1 MDKIQWLQIS
11 DLHIFDSTSWDM
23 MKNAYERQ
31 LSKQKVDFIIITG
44 DLHQYG
50 DDYGKTLEFL
60 ENLVALLNLEKKDV
74 FILPGNHDVEDIKF
88 KKLIVKDICDQTDKD
103 EDAYIEYI
111 DDLKNGYTAYRQFL
125 RKFYGINTPEAEKVI
140 NGQHLFTWNNQI
152 NLLALNSTLIC
163 NGKRD
168 HKQILNIRALARTKI
183 VNGLPTLICAHH
195 SPHDLFKNHLNV
207 LKRFITDNKISAYL
221 CGDLHL
227 LEKSTIESP
236 NISVPYIVCGKSAIE
251 PRDAYSQMG
260 FMLYSWDYSRSEN
273 KVNYRPYLWDG
284 MLYRFEPYN
293 GLDDDEFNS
302 PYFVLKNAEKAIK
315 KKLVFQDQEDDRE
328 TSIWLPDAEL
338 ATGTQTRFNN
348 FTKTPDV
355 NDFLKEDSSY
365 WGISSVKGIG
375 KTFLLQVRRV
385 KMSQKAICLPYVKTP
400 GKDNDWATERVQL
413 DELIISLTKPN
424 HQEMKLIWKY
434 SIINYIVHCWIKMEE
449 NKPGSRRCEKY
460 NEIIKV
466 IEICKEAGE
475 ICGRTEDYLCDSAY
489 NSLSRIMENLLKQ
502 SNWRQV
508 IQNDYSAVGRIAY
521 KVVDAL
527 SNKKRSTLVLFL
539 DKLDQAFRQ
548 PNSEQPLD
556 CDECSKQES
565 VETCTNLKKGT
576 KYCSG
581 IGDDVCGNRFG
592 CCYGCTNYSNAYAG
606 NNLKLYSESN
616 HKGLSH
622 INYWQRIQLAL
633 VEAIHDIKAEYRG
646 NIKVIYTVRREA
658 FNCEDS
664 ILGENRAKI
673 MGLTKELKYT
683 KADYRKIFEECIK
696 KQDPRFLYDADL
708 LKNGRI
714 EEAFV
719 GIEGICHPYVDNC
732 TESIFNIIYRH
743 SFDRTRDIQEY
754 GEALTKCIDE
764 IRDEIDEKERGQIVK
779 RIIEETAAKL
789 AFNSNKATNSSEN
802 SYYFEKL
809 PVMPSFWADSQN
821 FQRFIMR
828 IDRNLLFNDDIMT
841 ICKEVNC
848 HSDCPDEMCK
858 SCRHHPFSMLYNLG
872 LLGFVSKDD
881 SGLAQKQSF
890 LDACDV
896 TYFHENNVLP
906 IKANTLYILHPAL
919 TKSIDALKKHK
930 IKHFAGFLLGKDISV
945 DQSVISK
952 IISDK
957 NTMER
962 CDFERKYYRNFIE

>member
-1 MDKIQWLQIS
+1 MEKIQWLQIS
-11 DLHIFDSTSWDM
+11 DLHIFDSTNWDL

-31 LSKQKVDFIIITG
+31 LSNKKIDFLIITG

-50 DDYGKTLEFL
+50 DDYCKTLEFL
-60 ENLVALLNLEKKDV
+60 ENLVSLLNLEKKDV
-74 FILPGNHDVEDIKF
+74 FIVPGNHDVEDIKY
-88 KKLIVKDICDQTDKD
+88 KKLIVKHICDQVETD
-103 EDAYIEYI
+103 EDTYIEYI
-111 DDLKNGYTAYRQFL
+111 DDLRTGYAAYRKFL
-125 RKFYGINTPEAEKVI
+125 RKFYGVNNPEAEKVI
-140 NGQHLFTWNNQI
+140 DGQHMFTWNNRI
-152 NLLALNSTLIC
+152 NLLALNSTFIC

-168 HKQILNIRALARTKI
+168 HKQILNIQTLARTKI

-195 SPHDLFKNHLNV
+195 SPHDLFKKHLNV
-207 LKRFITDNKISAYL
+207 LKRIITDNKISAYL

-227 LEKSTIESP
+227 LENGTIESP
-236 NISVPYIVCGKSAIE
+236 NISVPYIVCNKSAVE
-251 PRDAYSQMG
+251 PRDKYSQMG
-260 FMLYSWDYSRSEN
+260 FILYSWDYSDSEN
-273 KVNYRPYLWDG
+273 KVSYRPYLWDEI
-284 MLYRFEPYN
+284 LYRFEPCSQ
-293 GLDDDEFNS
+293 LDDDEFNS
-302 PYFVLKNAEKAIK
+302 PYFIFKNADNGIKEKIVEKREEAG
-315 KKLVFQDQEDDRE
+315 DE

-355 NDFLKEDSSY
+355 NDFLKDDSSY

-385 KMSQKAICLPYVKTP
+385 KMSQKAICFPYVKTP
-400 GKDNDWATERVQL
+400 CKDNDWATERVQL
-413 DELIISLTKPN
+413 DELIISSNKPN
-424 HQEMKLIWKY
+424 HLEMKLIWKY
-434 SIINYIVHCWIKMEE
+434 SITNYIVHCWIKMEQ
-449 NKPGSRRCEKY
+449 NKPKSRRCEKY
-460 NEIIKV
+460 PEIIKT
-466 IEICKEAGE
+466 IDTYKETGE
-475 ICGRTEDYLCDSAY
+475 ICDRTEDYLCDSAY
-489 NSLSRIMENLLKQ
+489 SSLSRIMENLLKQ

-508 IQNDYSAVGRIAY
+508 IQNDYSAVGRIAN

-527 SNKKRSTLVLFL
+527 ANKRRSTLVLFF

-565 VETCTNLKKGT
+565 VEKCTNPQKGT
-576 KYCSG
+576 KYCYG
-581 IGDDVCGNRFG
+581 IGDDICSNRLR
-592 CCYGCTNYSNAYAG
+592 CCYGCTNFSNAFAG
-606 NNLKLYSESN
+606 NNLKLYSEAN
-616 HKGLSH
+616 QMNLSH

-633 VEAIHDIKAEYRG
+633 VEAIYDIKAEYRG
-646 NIKVIYTVRREA
+646 NIKIIYTVRREA
-658 FNCEDS
+658 FNCEDN
-664 ILGENRAKI
+664 IFGENRAKI

-683 KADYRKIFEECIK
+683 KADYKKIFEECIK
-696 KQDPRFLYDADL
+696 KQDPALLYDADL
-708 LKNGRI
+708 LKCGKV

-719 GIEGICHPYVDNC
+719 GIERICHPYVDNC
-732 TESIFNIIYRH
+732 TESIFDIIYRH

-754 GEALTKCIDE
+754 GEALTKCIEE
-764 IRDEIDEKERGQIVK
+764 IREEIDENERGQIVK
-779 RIIEETAAKL
+779 RIIEDTAAKL

-809 PVMPSFWADSQN
+809 PIIPSFWADSQN
-821 FQRFIMR
+821 FQRFIMC
-828 IDRNLLFNDDIMT
+828 IDRNLLFNDDIKA

-848 HSDCPDEMCK
+848 RSDCPDDMCK

-881 SGLAQKQSF
+881 SGLAHKQTF

-896 TYFHENNVLP
+896 TYFHEDNVLP

-930 IKHFAGFLLGKDISV
+930 IKHFSGFLLGKDISV
-945 DQSVISK
+945 DQTVISK
-952 IISDK
+952 IINDR

-962 CDFERKYYRNFIE
+962 SDFEHKYYRNFIE